1 MKLFH
6 VPFIFLDE
14 FNIRDKPIALSFYFQ
29 VKNVF
34 DRIIIYTLI
43 SYRYTYIHLNRAT

>member
-1 MKLFH
+1 MCLLF
-6 VPFIFLDE
+6 FWMNSTLE
-14 FNIRDKPIALSFYFQ
+14 TKPIALSFYFQ

-43 SYRYTYIHLNRAT
+43 SYRYTYIHLNIKGAT